1 MRGAAAAVLSLCCF
15 VLPVQAQPVQSSG
28 GLSATTVKERGETAE
43 VQGARFTVSVSRSE
57 QGNLALIANN
67 SDHVVKITSN
77 HGMETS
83 LASRQS
89 ASWACRPGSFVASLV
104 IATEEGGFI
113 ASPELRCGEALYLT
127 EGE

>member
-1 MRGAAAAVLSLCCF
+1 MMPDSMLGPSPNQVRRASWSGAPRPAFCRAC
-15 VLPVQAQPVQSSG
+15 
-28 GLSATTVKERGETAE
+28 RGETAE